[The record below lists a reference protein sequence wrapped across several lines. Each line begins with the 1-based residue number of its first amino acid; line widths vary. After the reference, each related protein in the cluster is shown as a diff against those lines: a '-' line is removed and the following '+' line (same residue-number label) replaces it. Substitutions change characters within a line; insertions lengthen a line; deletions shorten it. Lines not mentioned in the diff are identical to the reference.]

1 MKIGAGLS
9 DIVVKLIHYTSPD
22 GTIYLDHNCDGV
34 LWNSAI
40 QQQP

>member
-1 MKIGAGLS
+1 MGAGLS

-22 GTIYLDHNCDGV
+22 GTVYLDNNRDGV
-34 LWNSAI
+34 LWNCTI